1 MSAIR
6 EQQTGVTLLNIRG
19 QRLNI
24 REQQLRETEEQF
36 QEVARQWLTKER
48 QLQELAELVAIREQ
62 QLQAKDEQLR
72 EKEQRLLDR
81 DAKLR
86 EQDQQLQVRAGQ
98 LHERELLIQAKDQLL
113 QTSEQLIA
121 ANNRLLEATELQLE
135 EKARQIE
142 EREGQLRGLSEQLQ
156 ESNRELQEQSQ
167 RFQELNGQLSI
178 KQQHLDDLL
187 NSNALR
193 IGSTLTWPVRK
204 LRHSRLRV
212 VQPLRQP
219 PVQEAISISVPE
231 CEDRAEIVTV
241 AAPDAL
247 PSRDAGTLVIGVVTY
262 NNSREQLARLA
273 RSIELAVAQVD
284 EAQVRVRLVV
294 IDNGENSFWPQ
305 TTIELSRVESLGNV
319 GFGRGMNVLM
329 EDAFADAETEWF
341 LCVNPDGVMHH
352 NALKE
357 ILSSSKSY
365 PNSLIEARQFPE
377 EHVKPYDPRTLETPW
392 ASGACLLIRRR
403 IFETIGGFDTNFF
416 MYLEDID
423 LSWRARSAGFS
434 VHVSPRALFGHA
446 VLHRKPDAHTDKTF
460 LLSGRYL
467 AFKWKNRD
475 FHTWTERELVKRNY
489 FPSRSELPLLA
500 EADSAAL
507 EIDTTLTDF
516 EHYFNFS
523 SPRW

>member
-6 EQQTGVTLLNIRG
+6 EQQTGATLLDMRG

-48 QLQELAELVAIREQ
+48 QLQELAELVAIREK

-72 EKEQRLLDR
+72 EREQLLLER
-81 DAKLR
+81 DAKLL
-86 EQDQQLQVRAGQ
+86 EQDQQLQARAGQ

-121 ANNRLLEATELQLE
+121 ANNRLLEATELQLDA
-135 EKARQIE
+135 KARQIE
-142 EREGQLRGLSEQLQ
+142 ERDEQLQ
-156 ESNRELQEQSQ
+156 GLSGQLQEQSQ

-193 IGSTLTWPVRK
+193 IGSTLTWPFRK
-204 LRHSRLRV
+204 LRHSRLRA

-219 PVQEAISISVPE
+219 RVREAISISIPE
-231 CEDRAEIVTV
+231 REDRAEIVTI
-241 AAPDAL
+241 AAPDAQ
-247 PSRDAGTLVIGVVTY
+247 PSRNAGTLVLGVVTY

-284 EAQVRVRLVV
+284 EAQVKVRLVV
-294 IDNGENSFWPQ
+294 IDNGEKSFWPQ

-329 EDAFADAETEWF
+329 EDAFAEAETEWF

-352 NALKE
+352 AALKE

-446 VLHRKPDAHTDKTF
+446 VLHRKPDAQTDKTF

-500 EADSAAL
+500 EADSTAL
-507 EIDTTLTDF
+507 EIDATLTDF

-523 SPRW
+523 LPRW